1 MNIKYFCMPKCF
13 DKYSTLFDPLT
24 LCPITGAP
32 SDVPTTQSITE
43 APDNETTGTP
53 KPATKNTPDKIAE
66 NGAKTTVKE
75 QEISI
80 QNRKQVS
87 KSKPG
92 LSTSSKTGE
101 ATKNKGSANQKPG
114 DAEDGTSK
122 EVVDLDAQK
131 PKEKESARPKP
142 SSHDDDDDAN
152 GSKDVLDKT
161 AANGANSGGSA
172 EQSQNTGN
180 DSASQPE
187 LVPEPQKKTVNQSN
201 NANEGGDNSG
211 QSSEHKAESEEK
223 QKDTDGNLKNK
234 DATGT
239 DAEKTSVI
247 GSDERNPDSGDEHAG
262 DEKKTD
268 EKDVSN
274 KETKVKDTDIED
286 KHAEGDEPNDNT
298 KTVNGKSG
306 TYQVGANGKEESSH
320 FFAYLVSAAVLV
332 AVLYIA
338 YHNKRK
344 VHIFAFPLRFEC
356 CCSRSCNKENFKSN
370 SNCQK

>member
-1 MNIKYFCMPKCF
+1 MNVKYFCMPKCF
-13 DKYSTLFDPLT
+13 DKYSTLFGPLT
-24 LCPITGAP
+24 LCPITGAA
-32 SDVPTTQSITE
+32 SDVPTTQNITE
-43 APDNETTGTP
+43 APVKDNETTGTP
-53 KPATKNTPDKIAE
+53 KPATKNTPDKQKAE
-66 NGAKTTVKE
+66 SGAKTTVQE
-75 QEISI
+75 EEISN
-80 QNRKQVS
+80 QNGKQVS

-92 LSTSSKTGE
+92 LSASSKTGE

-114 DAEDGTSK
+114 NTEDGTSK
-122 EVVDLDAQK
+122 ELVDVD
-131 PKEKESARPKP
+131 EKTKNESAGPKP
-142 SSHDDDDDAN
+142 SSHDDDDDDDAY

-161 AANGANSGGSA
+161 AANDANSGGSA

-180 DSASQPE
+180 DSASRPKPD
-187 LVPEPQKKTVNQSN
+187 PEPHKKT
-201 NANEGGDNSG
+201 DNSG

-223 QKDTDGNLKNK
+223 QKDTDANSQNK

-239 DAEKTSVI
+239 ETEKTSVI
-247 GSDERNPDSGDEHAG
+247 SSDERNPDSVDEHAG

-268 EKDVSN
+268 EKNVSN

-286 KHAEGDEPNDNT
+286 THAEGDEPNDNT
-298 KTVNGKSG
+298 KTVNGESG

-370 SNCQK
+370 WNCQK